1 MGVRPFWVMLDVFNV
16 GIRFFFGTRHKKSI
30 EKIIGEKAPEDVV
43 GFSNGNIVWIC
54 DNATEVALVHEIYH
68 STSWVLE
75 HFGIKDE
82 ETGAYIIAY
91 LYRKSIERFRKW
103 QKEHL
108 QKK

>member
-1 MGVRPFWVMLDVFNV
+1 MESDIQRNIMSYLATR
-16 GIRFFFGTRHKKSI
+16 GIVAWR
-30 EKIIGEKAPEDVV
+30 
-43 GFSNGNIVWIC
+43 IVWIC

-75 HFGIKDE
+75 HFGVKDE

>member
-1 MGVRPFWVMLDVFNV
+1 MLDIFNV
-16 GIRFFFGTRHKKSI
+16 GIRFFFGDKHKKSI
-30 EKIIGEKAPEDVV
+30 EKIIGDKAPDDVA

-54 DNATEVALVHEIYH
+54 DNATEVALVHELYH